1 MNSRLLEGKKI
12 AVLVES
18 EFVPG
23 EIEAYR
29 YGFAAL
35 GAEVHF
41 MSRLWNQPSQT
52 FVSDVEQACNT
63 PVTLEVD
70 KDFQNCNLEDY
81 ARGHH
86 GGQLY
91 QRAAAV
97 F

>member
-1 MNSRLLEGKKI
+1 MTDRRLEGKKV

-52 FVSDVEQACNT
+52 FVSDVEHRRQHS
-63 PVTLEVD
+63 
-70 KDFQNCNLEDY
+70 
-81 ARGHH
+81 GHVG
-86 GGQLY
+86 GGQRLSKY
-91 QRAAAV
+91 
-97 F
+97 